1 VTSRD
6 LVAPAPPATR
16 RRPGRPLRVGARYLF
31 AIAVVVLA
39 NAVTYRIQTAMGE
52 SISPLF
58 FAAVALAAGYGGAG
72 PGLLATGLAG
82 VLSAIFYENPPGMP
96 LFWWDDLVRVL
107 VFLMVAMLI
116 SSLAHRRRRA
126 VDDLRRAN
134 DGLEH
139 RVRERT
145 AELERST
152 RLVRESE
159 ERFRALVDG
168 VSDHAM
174 CMLDRDGRVIGWNAG
189 AERTLGY
196 TRGQVDG
203 RSFAQFYPPEARERG
218 EPADHLRRAATAGRD
233 EDEGWRVRGD
243 GTRFWA
249 NAVLTPLHGEALG
262 DSAAG
267 AALPRRPAPPGES
280 ADGDAAPRRG
290 FALVVRDI
298 TEVKRLEKEVLEAS
312 EAEQRRIGQD
322 LHDGL
327 GQELT
332 GLSFL
337 TQNLRRRLAD
347 AGRGE
352 AAEADRIAG
361 LIARTID
368 QTRELA
374 RGLSPVEWGS
384 DGLSAALRNLAA
396 TVRAT
401 YGVPC
406 TAACDADARVEDHVA
421 AVHLYRIAQ
430 EALTNAARHAGAS
443 AIELGLAADGDDLI
457 LTISDNGMGLA
468 PTADRAP
475 GRGLGLRLMQYRA
488 RSIDAGLTV
497 VDRTGGGTTVRCVY
511 AGGAYGDRAQ
521 LSRSPP
527 QSPSRK
533 STHDRQPEPV

>member
-1 VTSRD
+1 VTTVQPTIPYARRLGRHPAQVVRIVVRYAGTVA
-6 LVAPAPPATR
+6 LV
-16 RRPGRPLRVGARYLF
+16 F
-31 AIAVVVLA
+31 LA
-39 NAVTYRIQTAMGE
+39 NGVTKQIQTTMGE

-58 FAAVALAAGYGGAG
+58 FAAVALAAGFGGVG

-82 VLSAIFYENPPGMP
+82 LLSAIFYENPPGTG

-107 VFLMVAMLI
+107 VFLMVALLI
-116 SSLAHRRRRA
+116 SSLSHLRQAA
-126 VDDLRRAN
+126 LADLKQAN

-139 RVRERT
+139 RVRQRT
-145 AELERST
+145 AELERSNR
-152 RLVRESE
+152 RLTESE

-168 VSDHAM
+168 ASDHAI
-174 CMLDRDGRVIGWNAG
+174 CMLDAAGRVIGWNAG

-196 TRGQVDG
+196 AAVDVGGQ
-203 RSFAQFYPPEARERG
+203 SFEQFYPADARIRG
-218 EPADHLRRAATAGRD
+218 EPAEHLRDAAAVGRD
-233 EDEGWRVRGD
+233 EDEGWRVRRD
-243 GTRFWA
+243 GSRFWA
-249 NAVLTPLHGEALG
+249 NSILTALHEASDDG
-262 DSAAG
+262 NGSAAG
-267 AALPRRPAPPGES
+267 GLNGNARSTPL
-280 ADGDAAPRRG
+280 RG
-290 FALVVRDI
+290 FALVLQDI

-352 AAEADRIAG
+352 AVEADRIAG

-384 DGLSAALRNLAA
+384 DGLAAALRNLVR

-406 TAACDADARVEDHVA
+406 VAECDTAAKVEDHVA

-430 EALTNAARHAGAS
+430 EALTNAARHSGAT
-443 AIELGLAADGDDLI
+443 AIQLRLVPEGSDVV
-457 LTISDNGMGLA
+457 LTIDDNGRGLGPDA
-468 PTADRAP
+468 QA

-488 RSIDAGLTV
+488 RSIGATLAWRPRPD
-497 VDRTGGGTTVRCVY
+497 GGTAVQCSY
-511 AGGAYGDRAQ
+511 AGGAYGDRT
-521 LSRSPP
+521 PP
-527 QSPSRK
+527 GRPS
-533 STHDRQPEPV
+533 SETQPHDRHATRP